1 MKRSLP
7 ESEDNPKQIQKKR
20 KLETV
25 VKSQLIFFKS
35 EFQTLYQHIQEILEK
50 KELVKNL
57 LNLK

>member
-57 LNLK
+57 